1 MLDLKGKT
9 TLAGNVL
16 QKYGSAKEL
25 LVVSSVVV
33 GGVLWL
39 RYGVLEAG
47 VLPGDCAAT
56 FADGLQGLCLAK
68 WLLVQTF
75 MQQRLG
81 WLSLALGLAAFVLRR
96 SPLAWGGWI
105 SGLAGLVLYSFD
117 YAAVGALLSLL
128 VLARAGAQGRRG
140 EQQTGDEPANGLRVG
155 RLG

>member
-9 TLAGNVL
+9 ALAGNVL
-16 QKYGSAKEL
+16 QKYGSAKK
-25 LVVSSVVV
+25 LVLVSSVMI
-33 GGVLWL
+33 GLVLWL

-47 VLPGDCAAT
+47 VLRSDCGTT
-56 FADGLQGLCLAK
+56 FADGLQGVCLAK
-68 WLLVQTF
+68 WLLVQSF

-96 SPLAWGGWI
+96 RPLAWGGWI

-128 VLARAGAQGRRG
+128 VLARGSAQDRSG
-140 EQQTGDEPANGLRVG
+140 EQQTGDEPANGLRIG
-155 RLG
+155 GLG